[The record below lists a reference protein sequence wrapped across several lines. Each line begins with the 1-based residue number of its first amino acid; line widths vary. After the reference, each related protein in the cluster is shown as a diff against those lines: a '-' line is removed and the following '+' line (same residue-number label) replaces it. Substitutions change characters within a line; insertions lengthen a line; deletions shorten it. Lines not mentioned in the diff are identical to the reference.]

1 MIDWQHHQAER
12 RLSLHLSSGAA
23 WLLGGLLVLWLLGGL
38 GLLRQNQRLKT
49 EISAVQEDLSEVQSR
64 EQDLEDA
71 VVSQHHR
78 LQTDAQDIDE
88 LQNVGGQLAQIEIQ
102 LDGID
107 FLANRLRESL
117 GLPPGSGT
125 WDPAAVA
132 TPQGGRDGGANAEAS
147 RLALVQRRIL
157 AGTAELLKL
166 QAAMERRGQRVAA
179 RRAAAANLDP
189 RIYGLPGNWP
199 ARGSV
204 TSGYGWRSFR
214 GRPNFHSGVDVAL
227 PLGTGV
233 QATGAGL
240 VLGSGWQP
248 SYGWCVLIQHAD
260 GYSTLYAHL
269 QQTLAQNGQIVK
281 QGDWVGLSG
290 SSGNSTGPH
299 LHYELWKD
307 GATIDP
313 RPSMDGAGAR

>member
-1 MIDWQHHQAER
+1 MIDWQHHRGER
-12 RLSLHLSSGAA
+12 RLSLHLSPGMAWIAGAVLA
-23 WLLGGLLVLWLLGGL
+23 LWLIGGLALLW
-38 GLLRQNQRLKT
+38 QNHRLKT
-49 EISAVQEDLSEVQSR
+49 ELAGVSDDLSEVQSR
-64 EQDLEDA
+64 ERDLEDA

-88 LQNVGGQLAQIEIQ
+88 LQSVGQQLAQIEIQ

-107 FLANRLRESL
+107 FLANRLREGM
-117 GLPPGSGT
+117 GLPPGAGT

-132 TPQGGRDGGANAEAS
+132 TPQGGPDGGANVELA
-147 RLALVQRRIL
+147 RLAMIQRRIL
-157 AGTAELLKL
+157 AGTTELLKL
-166 QAAMERRGQRVAA
+166 QAAMERRGEGLAG

-189 RIYGLPGNWP
+189 RVYGLPGNWP
-199 ARGSV
+199 ARGPV
-204 TSGYGWRSFR
+204 TSAYGWRSFR
-214 GRPNFHSGVDVAL
+214 GRANFHSGIDIGL

-233 QATGAGL
+233 QATGAGV

-248 SYGWCVLIQHAD
+248 SYGWCVLIQHAE

-269 QQTLAQNGQIVK
+269 QQTLAQKGQVVK

-307 GATIDP
+307 GGTADP
-313 RPSMDGAGAR
+313 RPSMDGAVAR

>member
-1 MIDWQHHQAER
+1 MIDWQHHPVDR
-12 RLSLHLSSGAA
+12 RMSLHLSRGAA
-23 WLLGGLLVLWLLGGL
+23 WLLGALLALWLVGGL
-38 GLLRQNQRLKT
+38 GLLRQNQRLKSELYT
-49 EISAVQEDLSEVQSR
+49 AREDLSEVQSR
-64 EQDLEDA
+64 ERDLEDA
-71 VVSQHHR
+71 VVNQHHR
-78 LQTDAQDIDE
+78 LQTDAQDIEE
-88 LQNVGGQLAQIEIQ
+88 LQTVELQLAQIEIQ

-132 TPQGGRDGGANAEAS
+132 TPQGGPEGGENAESA
-147 RLALVQRRIL
+147 RLSLIRRRIL
-157 AGTAELLKL
+157 AGTTELLKL
-166 QAAMERRGQRVAA
+166 QSAMERRGQSLAE
-179 RRAAAANLDP
+179 RRAAADNLDP
-189 RIYGLPGNWP
+189 RVYGLPGNWP
-199 ARGSV
+199 ARGAV

-233 QATGAGL
+233 QATGAGV

-248 SYGWCVLIQHAD
+248 SYGWCVLIQHAE

-269 QQTLAQNGQIVK
+269 QQTLAQKGQVVK
-281 QGDWVGLSG
+281 QGDWIGLSG

-307 GATIDP
+307 GATVDP
-313 RPSMDGAGAR
+313 RPGMDGANLR